1 MNVKTTAEKM
11 KTAMEKNSFSELA
24 EELDIT
30 LATIDSWKR
39 RNTIPNKYL
48 LKVSEKTGVSLDW
61 LLDEDKPTFAIYGGK
76 GHVNNVNDGGIGIV
90 KNNKDLKLFEED
102 ELELFEEF
110 KKIENL
116 AKITKKMDFL
126 KEELKTIKEELKK
139 VYINNY

>member
-61 LLDEDKPTFAIYGGK
+61 LLSEDKPTFHISGGSK
-76 GHVNNVNDGGIGIV
+76 NISQVNGGVGIQESNKNNVKDIDEATLSLFKEAYTKAKENDKI
-90 KNNKDLKLFEED
+90 NHLRLY
-102 ELELFEEF
+102 LMEF
-110 KKIENL
+110 K
-116 AKITKKMDFL
+116 
-126 KEELKTIKEELKK
+126 
-139 VYINNY
+139 